1 MVLGGGVMMDDLLA
15 VIAWS
20 VIGVVSIFL
29 AIFFVVEKLG
39 IVNLMGRL

>member
-1 MVLGGGVMMDDLLA
+1 MMDDLLA

-29 AIFFVVEKLG
+29 AIFFVVET
-39 IVNLMGRL
+39 IMGRL